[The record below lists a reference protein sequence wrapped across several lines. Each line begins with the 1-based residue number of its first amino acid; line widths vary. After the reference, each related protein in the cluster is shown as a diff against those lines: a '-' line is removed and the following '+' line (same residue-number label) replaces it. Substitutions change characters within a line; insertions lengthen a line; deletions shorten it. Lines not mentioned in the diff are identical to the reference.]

1 MAAASLIMLTGVL
14 GQFPYQHPGGYGY
27 YGRTPLPLYDPI
39 RYARYY
45 SGSGYYAYNPPAIAP
60 PKVLIPRR
68 AISSLPGLTGRVVA
82 LNERQ
87 QLITLRLAAET
98 VEVPYGPL
106 TQFRAADGDFPEI
119 TPGILINVNHNLI
132 TVIRRGPQ

>member
-1 MAAASLIMLTGVL
+1 MAAASLIILTSMF
-14 GQFPYQHPGGYGY
+14 GQFPYHSGGYGY

-45 SGSGYYAYNPPAIAP
+45 SGSGYYAYTPPAIAP
-60 PKVLIPRR
+60 PKVLIPTRS
-68 AISSLPGLTGRVVA
+68 ISSLPGLTGRVVA

-87 QLITLRLAAET
+87 QLITLRLAAQT

-132 TVIRRGPQ
+132 TVIRRGSQ

>member
-1 MAAASLIMLTGVL
+1 MTTACLFVLTSVV
-14 GQFPYQHPGGYGY
+14 GQFPYQQQRGYGY

-45 SGSGYYAYNPPAIAP
+45 SGSGYYNYAPPAIAP
-60 PKVLIPRR
+60 PKVIVPRR

-106 TQFRAADGDFPEI
+106 TRFRAADGDFPEI
-119 TPGILINVNHNLI
+119 TPGILINVNQNTI
-132 TVIRRGPQ
+132 TVIRRVPQ